1 MLFKKHLLI
10 LCLLFASIDIC
21 NAQIEV
27 AHVTSKNFTS
37 TGFGGF
43 LNFAIPVAETNYIT
57 LEGGAQY
64 FKNKYDEELV
74 LVPVLVGYRYTLN
87 QTGEGFYV
95 EPFGGY
101 TFGAS
106 TISTYDD
113 NGGYTGGEEK
123 VAGPAAGIGVGYLV
137 DLGNIPFN
145 FGLRYQHNF
154 SNYATNVFSFRI
166 SHTFHIGRRSED

>member
-1 MLFKKHLLI
+1 MFLKKHLLA
-10 LCLLFASIDIC
+10 LCLLIGSIKIC

-43 LNFAIPVAETNYIT
+43 LNFAIPVAEVNYVT
-57 LEGGAQY
+57 LEGGFQY
-64 FKNKYDEELV
+64 FKNKYDEDLAFI
-74 LVPVLVGYRYTLN
+74 PVLIGYRYTLN
-87 QTGEGFYV
+87 QTGSGFYV
-95 EPFGGY
+95 EPYAGY

-106 TISTYDD
+106 SIGKYDE
-113 NGGYTGGEEK
+113 NGGYLGGDEK
-123 VAGPAAGIGVGYLV
+123 VEGPTAGVGAGYLI

-154 SNYATNVFSFRI
+154 GNYATNVFSFRI
-166 SHTFHIGRRSED
+166 SHTFHIGRRSDD